1 METPGLIKGGIAIDD
16 RGILTFV
23 NDFNF
28 KDVKRFYQV
37 NNFSTK
43 IIRAFHGHRKEAKY
57 IFVPNGSAL
66 VITIPLDELEEKKE
80 KASNV
85 NRFILS
91 SSNPSVL
98 YIPKNYSN
106 GFKALQDDT
115 NIIFFSTSTLEES
128 KDDDIRHSFDIVGKE
143 IWETENR

>member
-1 METPGLIKGGIAIDD
+1 METPRLIKGGIAVDD
-16 RGILTFV
+16 RGRLSFV

-28 KDVKRFYQV
+28 NNVKRFYQV
-37 NNFSTK
+37 NNFGTK

-57 IFVPNGSAL
+57 VFVPSGSIL
-66 VITIPLDELEEKKE
+66 VITVPLDELEQKKE
-80 KASNV
+80 NASDIKKFV
-85 NRFILS
+85 LS

-98 YIPKNYSN
+98 YIPKSYSH
-106 GFKALQDDT
+106 GFIALEENT

-128 KDDDIRHSFDIVGKE
+128 KDDDIRHPFDIFGKE